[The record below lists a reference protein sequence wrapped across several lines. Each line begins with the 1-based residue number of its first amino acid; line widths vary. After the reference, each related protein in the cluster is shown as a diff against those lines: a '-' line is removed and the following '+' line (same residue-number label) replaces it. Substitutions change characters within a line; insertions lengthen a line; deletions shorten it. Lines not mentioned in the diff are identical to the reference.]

1 MQSQAALA
9 FICCTYK
16 VLLVGFSFH
25 FQVHTDRISFLTL
38 CHEGPNSTVQLLA
51 SSPLDGHGAA
61 EKKTVI
67 SSGLRE
73 VLCPNMRCWIGRQHF
88 LLLQRLCGPVG
99 QGEGPEQGGGGVG
112 GRALVSP
119 TWKSTLQTNQHQ
131 KLKY

>member
-1 MQSQAALA
+1 MFLVKPRLDGNLTDTLPLSFLARVTVTSMQSQAAFA
-9 FICCTYK
+9 FICCTYR

-88 LLLQRLCGPVG
+88 LLL
-99 QGEGPEQGGGGVG
+99 
-112 GRALVSP
+112 
-119 TWKSTLQTNQHQ
+119 
-131 KLKY
+131 